1 MATSHLPRRSADLTS
16 ILSLFVAWKA
26 VLLLVVAASPGPGY
40 DTSSQLMLFDQ
51 LDTSKDARGFV
62 SRILLRLVRWDSVY
76 FVNIAHRG
84 YLYEQEWAFGRGFMF
99 LTGQLAKV
107 LPASFLPSPLLQ
119 QALAGSIIAH
129 LAHALTCVFLY
140 ELTFR
145 ALPANARDR
154 RQIARVAACLHV
166 LSPAGIFLSAPYT
179 ESLFACL
186 NSFGMLCLAL
196 TSEKSENFLGRVSHS
211 LCFAAAGVSFALAST
226 VRSNGVLSVLAF
238 AVLCLPAVRG
248 FLSQPFNGRDTSTL
262 MSGAVGVAV
271 TAVGTIAPQYVAYR
285 YYCTGEV
292 PYPRPWCSAMP
303 PSIYSFVQKHYWGN
317 GFLAYWT
324 FSNSPLFL
332 IAAPTLM
339 LLFSTAYMILFGQWP
354 LAITPPAGKKGS
366 GESQG
371 QTGGNGMVLRALAAP
386 QLLLSVLCLTSF
398 HVQIV
403 NRISSGYPVWYIAL
417 AMFIVNKG
425 ERQVGNLTTPGL
437 L

>member
-1 MATSHLPRRSADLTS
+1 M
-16 ILSLFVAWKA
+16 
-26 VLLLVVAASPGPGY
+26 
-40 DTSSQLMLFDQ
+40 
-51 LDTSKDARGFV
+51 
-62 SRILLRLVRWDSVY
+62 
-76 FVNIAHRG
+76 
-84 YLYEQEWAFGRGFMF
+84 
-99 LTGQLAKV
+99 
-107 LPASFLPSPLLQ
+107 SFLPSPLLQ
-119 QALAGSIIAH
+119 QALAGSVIAH

-186 NSFGMLCLAL
+186 NLFGMLCLAL
-196 TSEKSENFLGRVSHS
+196 TSQKSENFLGRVSHS

-226 VRSNGVLSVLAF
+226 VRSNGVLSALAF

-248 FLSQPFNGRDTSTL
+248 FFSQPFNGRDTSTL

-292 PYPRPWCSAMP
+292 SHPRPWCSAMP
-303 PSIYSFVQKHYWGN
+303 PSIYSFVQKHYWYTSLNLQLLAVANLNSRGN

-354 LAITPPAGKKGS
+354 LAITKPAGKKGS

-371 QTGGNGMVLRALAAP
+371 QTGGNGMILRALAAP

-425 ERQVGNLTTPGL
+425 ERPVGNLTTPGL
-437 L
+437 VSSVTSRTLSSAGSQKGLVRVMMLYGIIQAGLYASFLPPA